1 MMNSLKIRR
10 HLAVLAAASGLALAW
25 ADAASAAA
33 FDPAALPGHGPS
45 TAGVVSDIECDPA
58 PGTSGRPSTY
68 RHTKKVKAFKEN
80 LNSPARSAIGP
91 IPKASPSAAAK
102 PKPKSTKPVAHR
114 APRRKPSVM
123 ERVRQ
128 NCHQIVPPA
137 ALEFAGIVPDTGD
150 DLEDVAYPE
159 HVADTGLHLD
169 SLAPCAD
176 GICGILGTTPV
187 GTSGSPGGSSSS
199 SGGGYP
205 GGSGSGGGGS
215 GGGGSG
221 SGGSGSGSSGSG
233 SGSGGSGSG
242 SSGSGSGSGGSG
254 GSGSGSGSG
263 SSGSGSGGS
272 GSGSSSSGSGSG
284 GSGSGGSGSGS
295 GSGGSG
301 SGSGSSGSG
310 SGGSGSGSSGAG
322 GAEVPEPG
330 ASLLLAMG
338 IAGLVAR
345 RRRHQ
350 RG

>member
-150 DLEDVAYPE
+150 DLEDVAD
-159 HVADTGLHLD
+159 DTRRPYLVE
-169 SLAPCAD
+169 AD
-176 GICGILGTTPV
+176 GAAQAAHVKRRLAHIDEQVLAEDAVV
-187 GTSGSPGGSSSS
+187 GVQRADLRLDLAQAVLDRLVHELDALRWLLVHPYLPGRRLM
-199 SGGGYP
+199 
-205 GGSGSGGGGS
+205 
-215 GGGGSG
+215 
-221 SGGSGSGSSGSG
+221 
-233 SGSGGSGSG
+233 
-242 SSGSGSGSGGSG
+242 
-254 GSGSGSGSG
+254 
-263 SSGSGSGGS
+263 
-272 GSGSSSSGSGSG
+272 
-284 GSGSGGSGSGS
+284 
-295 GSGGSG
+295 
-301 SGSGSSGSG
+301 
-310 SGGSGSGSSGAG
+310 
-322 GAEVPEPG
+322 
-330 ASLLLAMG
+330 LLLAAAR
-338 IAGLVAR
+338 IHRADEYGLLSVYLLHRRFVYRRKHVCVLAR
-345 RRRHQ
+345 NYKCGTTFGCGCQ
-350 RG
+350 R